1 MKKHMSKK
9 TLYPENP
16 VLIVDDEPQALKSYE
31 YAFKTEG
38 INNIIACN
46 DSREVKEI
54 LKSHDIEIIILDII
68 MPYVSGEELLE
79 SISRESPEI
88 PVIMITGVNQVEA
101 AVNCMHKGAADY
113 LVKPVS
119 GTRLINTIKKNLQI
133 RELQRENIRL
143 QEQLLSTKA
152 EHPEAF
158 SGIITTNRQMQTI
171 FQYCEAVAKSRQP
184 VLITGETGAGK
195 ELFARAIH
203 NLSGCKGNFIAVNI
217 SGYDDNMLSDT
228 LFGHKKGAFTG
239 ATDNRDGL
247 IEKAGQGTLFLD
259 EIGDL
264 NPASQI
270 KLLRLL
276 QEREYTP
283 LGSDIT
289 KRTNTRVLL
298 ATHQNL
304 HKLQSD
310 NTFRKDLYYRIA
322 THHVHIPP
330 LRERK
335 DDLKELLDYFLKLA
349 AQEMHKKI
357 PSYHPE
363 LITLLKSYFFPGNV
377 RELRSM
383 VFDAVSNHKNRM
395 LSMKT
400 FQRHIEKHSPVSE
413 MEAQTISDVNWISKL
428 ETLPTLKDIS
438 GILVDEA
445 ISRADGN
452 QSVAAKILGI
462 SPQALSARLK
472 KRSQQ

>member
-1 MKKHMSKK
+1 MTKM
-9 TLYPENP
+9 TYPVNP

-31 YAFKTEG
+31 YAFRAEG
-38 INNIIACN
+38 INNLITCN
-46 DSREVKEI
+46 DSRQVKKI
-54 LKSHDIEIIILDII
+54 LRSRTIEAVILDII

-79 SISRESPEI
+79 LISRENPEI

-101 AVNCMHKGAADY
+101 AVSCIHKGASDY

-119 GTRLINTIKKNLQI
+119 GARLINTIKKSLEI
-133 RELQRENIRL
+133 RELQRENLRL
-143 QEQLLSTKA
+143 QEQLLSARA

-158 SGIITTNRQMQTI
+158 ADIVTVNRQMRTI

-184 VLITGETGAGK
+184 VLITGETGVGK
-195 ELFARAIH
+195 ELFARAVH
-203 NLSGCKGNFIAVNI
+203 RLSDCRGNFIAVNI

-247 IEKAGQGTLFLD
+247 IEKASHGTLFLD

-283 LGSDIT
+283 LGADIS
-289 KRTNTRVLL
+289 KRTSARVLL

-304 HKLQSD
+304 QILQQD
-310 NTFRKDLYYRIA
+310 NDFRKDLYYRIA
-322 THHVHIPP
+322 THHIHIPP

-335 DDLKELLDYFLKLA
+335 DDIKALVDHFLQLA
-349 AQEMHKKI
+349 AKEMHKKV
-357 PSYHPE
+357 PSYHRE
-363 LITLLKSYFFPGNV
+363 LITLLKSYFFPGNI

-383 VFDAVSNHKNRM
+383 VFDAVSNHQSRM
-395 LSMKT
+395 LSMRT
-400 FQRHIEKHSPVSE
+400 FQKHIEKHTPVSDLE
-413 MEAQTISDVNWISKL
+413 SQPGFEPEWISRL
-428 ETLPTLKDIS
+428 EVLPSLKEITQ
-438 GILVDEA
+438 ILIDEA
-445 ISRADGN
+445 LLRAEGN
-452 QSVAAKILGI
+452 QSVASKSLGI

-472 KRSQQ
+472 KRGL